1 MTSQQREALTHQWLT
16 PILISIIGGMIAYF
30 LHSMDSKIG
39 DIDTKVSKH
48 IEKVESAFRDSSE
61 RYFKIEA
68 RVTRLEDHIIKP

>member
-1 MTSQQREALTHQWLT
+1 MDSTLTYQWLT
-16 PILISIIGGMIAYF
+16 PILLGIIGAMIAYF

-39 DIDTKVSKH
+39 EIDTKVSKH
-48 IEKVESAFRDSSE
+48 IEKVESSFRDSSE